1 MRKIF
6 AVFSEYKRGT
16 DQFNRLATLHC
27 VVDGERLTLGVE
39 VFRKES
45 DTNAI
50 VVRRLLYRCRRRGIL
65 MSSVT
70 VDRGFHAVD
79 VLEIIKNTGIP
90 VVMPAVKL
98 KRVKEAIIQYDAG
111 ERKAV
116 APHSMTL
123 ASGQT
128 TSYTL
133 VIIRRERKDRARMTE
148 EARRLAELH
157 DKDAQISDHYYVFA
171 TTMPDSWIG
180 GDPHRVADFYR
191 RRRGIENSYKSYDKP
206 YERTRPRT
214 TSTSYSVR
222 ILLGIL
228 PFALY
233 NIRIL
238 ARFMAARQ
246 EADGST
252 DPPVTLKLFLS
263 MLLVAATRQCLISQ
277 APD

>member
-1 MRKIF
+1 
-6 AVFSEYKRGT
+6 
-16 DQFNRLATLHC
+16 
-27 VVDGERLTLGVE
+27 
-39 VFRKES
+39 
-45 DTNAI
+45 
-50 VVRRLLYRCRRRGIL
+50 
-65 MSSVT
+65 
-70 VDRGFHAVD
+70 
-79 VLEIIKNTGIP
+79 
-90 VVMPAVKL
+90 
-98 KRVKEAIIQYDAG
+98 
-111 ERKAV
+111 
-116 APHSMTL
+116 
-123 ASGQT
+123 
-128 TSYTL
+128 
-133 VIIRRERKDRARMTE
+133 
-148 EARRLAELH
+148 
-157 DKDAQISDHYYVFA
+157 
-171 TTMPDSWIG
+171 MPDSWIG

-263 MLLVAATRQCLISQ
+263 MLLDAATAQCLISQ